1 MIRKL
6 SILFAGVL
14 MGATAMTVVSQ
25 SQGVANAAGSDTYR
39 QLAIFGDVF
48 ERVRA
53 QYVTKPDD
61 QQLVESAIN
70 GMLTSLD
77 PHSSYMNAKEA
88 AEMRTETRGQFGG
101 LGIEVTMQ
109 DDLVKVVSPFEGTPA
124 DKAGVL
130 AGDLIAEINGEQVRG
145 LTLGQAVDKMKG
157 DIGTTVTLTI
167 IRQGATKPIRLTLT
181 RAEIKVPSVRHS
193 VEAGDVGYIKLLKF
207 NEQTTVGLEDAIADI
222 KQKVGEKNLKGYILD
237 LRRNPGGLLDEAVS
251 VSDAFLKKGEI
262 VSTRGRN
269 PDETRRYNARPGDDI
284 DGKPLIV
291 LINGGSASASEI
303 VAGALQDQRRATL
316 IGTRSFGKGSV
327 QTIIPLGQ
335 NGALRLTTALYYT
348 PSGKSIQGTGI
359 NPDITVAQPLP
370 KEIREQMGLDGEDEL
385 SRGESS
391 LRGHIQGKNETS
403 EGSGSLDYVPPET
416 KDDIQLNYAID
427 LLNGKK
433 QNAMFPP
440 KQEASAK
447 AVTDTEASNNAKN

>member
-25 SQGVANAAGSDTYR
+25 SPGVANAAGSDTYR

-53 QYVTKPDD
+53 QYVDQPDD
-61 QQLVESAIN
+61 QKLVETAIN

-109 DDLVKVVSPFEGTPA
+109 DELVKVVSPFEGTPA

-145 LTLGQAVDKMKG
+145 LTLGEAVDKMKG
-157 DIGTTVTLTI
+157 DIGTSVALTI
-167 IRQGATKPIRLTLT
+167 IREGATKPVRLTLT

-193 VEAGDVGYIKLLKF
+193 VEGDVGYIKLLKF

-222 KQKVGEKNLKGYILD
+222 REKVGEDKLKGFIVD

-251 VSDAFLKKGEI
+251 VSDAFLDNGEI

-269 PDETRRYNARPGDDI
+269 PEETRRYNARSGDDI
-284 DGKPLIV
+284 DGKPLVV
-291 LINGGSASASEI
+291 LVNGGSASASEI
-303 VAGALQDQRRATL
+303 VAGALQDQRRATVV
-316 IGTRSFGKGSV
+316 GTRSFGKGSV

-348 PSGKSIQGTGI
+348 PSGSSIQGRGI
-359 NPDITVAQPLP
+359 NPDIVVEQPLP
-370 KEIREQMGLDGEDEL
+370 QEIREQMGLDAEDEL
-385 SRGESS
+385 ARGESS
-391 LRGHIQGKNETS
+391 LRGHIQGKEETT
-403 EGSGSLDYVPPET
+403 EGSGSLDYVPPEK
-416 KDDIQLNYAID
+416 KDDLQLQYAID
-427 LLNGKK
+427 LLNGTKT
-433 QNAMFPP
+433 NAMFPP
-440 KQEASAK
+440 KREASVQTGGDAE
-447 AVTDTEASNNAKN
+447 TNAKN

>member
-25 SQGVANAAGSDTYR
+25 SPGVANAAGSDTYR

-53 QYVTKPDD
+53 QYVDQPDD
-61 QQLVESAIN
+61 QKLVETAIN

-109 DDLVKVVSPFEGTPA
+109 DELVKVVSPFEGTPA

-145 LTLGQAVDKMKG
+145 LTLGEAVDKMKG
-157 DIGTTVTLTI
+157 DIGSKVTLTI
-167 IRQGATKPIRLTLT
+167 VREGATKPVRLTLT

-193 VEAGDVGYIKLLKF
+193 VEGDVGYIKLLKF

-222 KQKVGEKNLKGYILD
+222 KEKVGEDKLKGYVLD

-251 VSDAFLKKGEI
+251 VSDAFLNSGEI

-269 PDETRRYNARPGDDI
+269 ADETRRYNARTGDDI
-284 DGKPLIV
+284 DGKPLVV
-291 LINGGSASASEI
+291 LVNGGSASASEI
-303 VAGALQDQRRATL
+303 VAGALQDQRRAT
-316 IGTRSFGKGSV
+316 IVGTRSFGKGSV

-348 PSGKSIQGTGI
+348 PSGSSIQGRGI
-359 NPDITVAQPLP
+359 NPDITVEQPLP
-370 KEIREQMGLDGEDEL
+370 KEIREQMGLDAEDEL
-385 SRGESS
+385 VRGESS
-391 LRGHIQGKNETS
+391 LRGHIPGTEETD
-403 EGSGSLDYVPPET
+403 EGSGSLDYVPPEK
-416 KDDIQLNYAID
+416 KDDLQMQYAID
-427 LLNGKK
+427 LLDGK
-433 QNAMFPP
+433 QTNAMFPP
-440 KQEASAK
+440 KREANASSQTGTEEGASAK
-447 AVTDTEASNNAKN
+447 N

>member
-6 SILFAGVL
+6 SILFAGAL

-25 SQGVANAAGSDTYR
+25 SPGVANAAGSDTYR

-53 QYVTKPDD
+53 QYVDSPDD
-61 QQLVESAIN
+61 QKLIETAIN

-109 DDLVKVVSPFEGTPA
+109 DELVKVVSPFEGTPA

-145 LTLGQAVDKMKG
+145 LTLGEAVDKMKG
-157 DIGTTVTLTI
+157 DIGSKVTLTI
-167 IRQGATKPIRLTLT
+167 VRDGATKPVRLTLT

-193 VEAGDVGYIKLLKF
+193 VEGDVGYIKLLKF

-222 KQKVGEKNLKGYILD
+222 KEKIGEDKVKGYILD

-251 VSDAFLKKGEI
+251 VSDAFLENGEI

-269 PDETRRYNARPGDDI
+269 SDETRRYNARTGDDI
-284 DGKPLIV
+284 DGKPLLV
-291 LINGGSASASEI
+291 LVNGGSASASEI
-303 VAGALQDQRRATL
+303 VAGALQDQRRAT
-316 IGTRSFGKGSV
+316 IVGTRSFGKGSV

-348 PSGKSIQGTGI
+348 PSGSSIQGRGI
-359 NPDITVAQPLP
+359 SPDIKVEQPLP
-370 KEIREQMGLDGEDEL
+370 KEIRDQMGLDAEDEL
-385 SRGESS
+385 VRGESS
-391 LRGHIQGKNETS
+391 LRGHITGKEETD
-403 EGSGSLDYVPPET
+403 EGSGSLDYVPPEK

-427 LLNGKK
+427 LLDGKK
-433 QNAMFPP
+433 TDANFPP
-440 KQEASAK
+440 KQEANAK
-447 AVTDTEASNNAKN
+447 AATGTEASDSAKN

>member
-6 SILFAGVL
+6 SILFAGAL

-25 SQGVANAAGSDTYR
+25 SPGVANAAGSDTYR

-53 QYVTKPDD
+53 QYVDQPDD
-61 QQLVESAIN
+61 QKLVETAIN

-109 DDLVKVVSPFEGTPA
+109 DELVKVVSPFEGTPA

-145 LTLGQAVDKMKG
+145 LTLGEAVDKMKG
-157 DIGTTVTLTI
+157 DIGTSVALTI
-167 IRQGATKPIRLTLT
+167 IREGATKPVRLTLT

-193 VEAGDVGYIKLLKF
+193 VEGDVGYIKLLKF
-207 NEQTTVGLEDAIADI
+207 NEQTTVGLEDAIDDI
-222 KQKVGEKNLKGYILD
+222 RKQVGEDKLKGFVLD

-251 VSDAFLKKGEI
+251 VSDAFLDNGEI

-269 PDETRRYNARPGDDI
+269 PEETRRYNARTGDDI
-284 DGKPLIV
+284 GGKPLVV
-291 LINGGSASASEI
+291 LVNGGSASASEI
-303 VAGALQDQRRATL
+303 VAGALQDQRRATVV
-316 IGTRSFGKGSV
+316 GTRSFGKGSV

-348 PSGKSIQGTGI
+348 PSGSSIQGRGI
-359 NPDITVAQPLP
+359 NPDIVVEQPLP
-370 KEIREQMGLDGEDEL
+370 QEIREQMGLDAEDEL
-385 SRGESS
+385 ARGESS
-391 LRGHIQGKNETS
+391 LRGHIQGQEETD
-403 EGSGSLDYVPPET
+403 EGSGSLDYVPPEK
-416 KDDIQLNYAID
+416 KDDLQLQYAVD
-427 LLNGKK
+427 LLNGTKT
-433 QNAMFPP
+433 NAMFPP
-440 KQEASAK
+440 KREAS
-447 AVTDTEASNNAKN
+447 VQTGGDTETNAKN